1 LLDQRADVTIVNGNV
16 AFSTGAVVAAAGH
29 QLGQDPVSAGTGQK
43 DIHCHRAV
51 VEHSYGHLPENR
63 LTVNPNSA

>member
-29 QLGQDPVSAGTGQK
+29 QLGQDPVS
-43 DIHCHRAV
+43 
-51 VEHSYGHLPENR
+51 EHQPENR
-63 LTVNPNSA
+63 LTRQSELRVTVRSLRVSSSERACPPA